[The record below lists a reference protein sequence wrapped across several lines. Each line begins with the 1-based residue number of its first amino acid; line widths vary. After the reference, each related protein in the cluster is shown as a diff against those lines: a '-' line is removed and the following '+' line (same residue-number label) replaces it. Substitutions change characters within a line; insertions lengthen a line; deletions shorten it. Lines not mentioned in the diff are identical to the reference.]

1 MEAGQMEK
9 KAETAYAIH
18 DLLAD
23 RWSPVAFEP
32 RPIPDESLGS
42 LLEAARWAPSCFN
55 DQPWFFLVA
64 RRQNEEE
71 YQRMLECLVEGNR
84 AWAQNASVL
93 MITATRTTFRRN
105 QKPNRFAP
113 HDLGLA
119 VGGLLVQ
126 ASAMGL
132 TVHQMGGFDS
142 SKARE
147 VYGVPEE
154 FELQTAIAIGYR
166 DDPSTLSENLRIR
179 EMQSRERKPLSSFVF
194 SGGWDS
200 PAGF

>member
-1 MEAGQMEK
+1 MEK
-9 KAETAYAIH
+9 RAETDHPIH
-18 DLLAD
+18 ALLAA

-32 RPIPDESLGS
+32 RPMPDESLAS

-64 RRQNEEE
+64 RRQDSEEF
-71 YQRMLECLVEGNR
+71 QRMLDCLVEGNR
-84 AWAQNASVL
+84 VWARNASVL
-93 MITATRTTFRRN
+93 MITATRNNFRRN
-105 QKPNRFAP
+105 DKPNRFAP

-126 ASAMGL
+126 ATEMGL
-132 TVHQMGGFDS
+132 AVHQMGGFVQ

-147 VYGVPEE
+147 TYGIPEE
-154 FELQTAIAIGYR
+154 FEPQTAIAVGYR
-166 DDPSTLSENLRIR
+166 DDSSTLSDDLRKR
-179 EMQSRERKPLSSFVF
+179 EEQPRERVPLSAFVF
-194 SGGWDS
+194 SGSWDS

>member
-1 MEAGQMEK
+1 MDK
-9 KAETAYAIH
+9 RAETEQAIH
-18 DLLAD
+18 DLLAE
-23 RWSPVAFEP
+23 RWSPMAFEP
-32 RPIPDESLGS
+32 RPLPDESLVS

-71 YQRMLECLVEGNR
+71 YQRMLDCLVEGNR

-119 VGGLLVQ
+119 VGGMLVQ

-132 TVHQMGGFDS
+132 AMHQMGGFDS
-142 SKARE
+142 STARK

-166 DDPSTLSENLRIR
+166 DDPSTLSENLRTR
-179 EMQSRERKPLSSFVF
+179 EMQPRERKPLSSFVF
-194 SGGWDS
+194 ASGWDS